1 LKGNPA
7 RHGRGKDCPVITR
20 QPWFI
25 KSVAGTAAV
34 TLKLW
39 IRTLR
44 YDYRPQGPRL
54 EPGRTGNDRFIY
66 AMWHEYLLLPVLQY
80 AHPEVH
86 VLISRSGDGQ
96 LLSELCRRLHIP
108 VVRGSTSR
116 GGAEAVRRMLRA
128 GCRTHLA
135 LTPDGPR
142 GPRRRVQQGLIYL
155 ASRSGLPIVP
165 VGFGLDQPWRLAS
178 WDRFALPRPRSRAVC
193 VTAAPIVIP
202 SDVSDDQL
210 ESYRQAVE
218 QAMDDMTAAAET
230 WAARAA

>member
-1 LKGNPA
+1 
-7 RHGRGKDCPVITR
+7 VITR
-20 QPWFI
+20 HSWAVKTI
-25 KSVAGTAAV
+25 AGTAA
-34 TLKLW
+34 LALRYW

-44 YDYRPQGPRL
+44 YDYRPRGPWL
-54 EPGRTGNDRFIY
+54 EPGCTGGDRFIY
-66 AMWHEYLLLPVLQY
+66 AMWHEYLLLPVLRY

-96 LLSELCRRLHIP
+96 LLAELCRRLRIP

-116 GGAEAVRRMLRA
+116 GGAEAVRQLLRA

-142 GPRRRVQQGLIYL
+142 GPRRRVQPGLIYL

-165 VGFGLDQPWRLAS
+165 VGFGLDRPRRLAS
-178 WDRFALPRPRSRAVC
+178 WDQFALPRLRSRAAC
-193 VTAAPIVIP
+193 VTAEPISIP
-202 SDVSDDQL
+202 AELGSDDL
-210 ESYRQAVE
+210 ETYRQKVE
-218 QAMDDMTAAAET
+218 NAMQAMTAAAED